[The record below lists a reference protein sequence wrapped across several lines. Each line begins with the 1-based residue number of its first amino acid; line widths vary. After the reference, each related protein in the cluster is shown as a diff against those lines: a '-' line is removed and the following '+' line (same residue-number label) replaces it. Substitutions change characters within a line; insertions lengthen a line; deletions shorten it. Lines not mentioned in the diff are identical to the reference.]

1 MRKRQT
7 PVLEAPALVQP
18 AQLQLLAI
26 PEVARILCIG
36 RTKVYSLIKT
46 DGLPTVKVGSATRV
60 SVVALQRWIE
70 QHERAS

>member
-46 DGLPTVKVGSATRV
+46 DGLPTVRV
-60 SVVALQRWIE
+60 PGKIGQMSLDIIFEV
-70 QHERAS
+70 